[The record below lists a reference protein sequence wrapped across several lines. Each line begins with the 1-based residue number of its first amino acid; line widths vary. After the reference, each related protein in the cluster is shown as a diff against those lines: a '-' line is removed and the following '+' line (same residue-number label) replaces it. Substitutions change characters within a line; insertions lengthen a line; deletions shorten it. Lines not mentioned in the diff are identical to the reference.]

1 MRGPYKYRQSR
12 ITADQIAP
20 YFEDATQTSNT
31 ITVEVVARRL
41 RTGIAIMSF
50 SASKKV
56 TSNLLKLSPSVRRGI
71 QQVRKEVL
79 GHAPQLNQ
87 RTGYQFSKKQ
97 LTGVYLHQYYL
108 DPIEKFA
115 RMVSLQCKI

>member
-1 MRGPYKYRQSR
+1 
-12 ITADQIAP
+12 
-20 YFEDATQTSNT
+20 
-31 ITVEVVARRL
+31 
-41 RTGIAIMSF
+41 MSF
-50 SASKKV
+50 SASKKA
-56 TSNLLKLSPSVRRGI
+56 TSTLLKLSPSIRRGI
-71 QQVRKEVL
+71 QQVREEVL

-115 RMVSLQCKI
+115 RMVSVTCQI